1 MEYRLQAPIL
11 ENLTEIIKLET
22 ESYPPE
28 EAASGETIK
37 LRQQTASKYFTLIT
51 EIGSDI
57 LLGFINGTCIIGN
70 KITHESMTDH
80 VPEGTTLV
88 IHSVTIS
95 PISRRKGLGTTM
107 LKKYVRYIAE
117 ECPEI
122 DKILLLSKGYLLGLY
137 VSCGFLLVGLSPVE
151 HGKVN
156 KYYRAVCIWYD
167 S

>member
-1 MEYRLQAPIL
+1 MEYQLQAPIL
-11 ENLTEIIKLET
+11 ENLIEVIKLET
-22 ESYPPE
+22 ESYPPD

-95 PISRRKGLGTTM
+95 PISRRKGLGTIM
-107 LKKYVRYIAE
+107 LEKYIRYIAE

-122 DKILLLSKGYLLGLY
+122 DRILLLSKGHLLGFY

-151 HGKVN
+151 HGQVN
-156 KYYRAVCIWYD
+156 KYYQFVCICYH